1 MKHACMVQPFLP
13 SIVQEGEYTFVFI
26 EGCFSHSVLK
36 RAGEG
41 DYRIQ
46 SLYGGIECDYVPDK
60 QDLATAE
67 AVVAALP
74 FDRPLYCRI
83 DMVRLASGEL
93 AVMEAEMIEPYLYP
107 VQGPQLGEKMA
118 KAILTRLT
126 DLP

>member
-1 MKHACMVQPFLP
+1 MP
-13 SIVQEGEYTFVFI
+13 GE
-26 EGCFSHSVLK
+26 
-36 RAGEG
+36 
-41 DYRIQ
+41 
-46 SLYGGIECDYVPDK
+46 

-118 KAILTRLT
+118 KAILARVT